1 MGRATSIVTGRLGP
15 YAISSDFYKV
25 FADNLES
32 LHSLAFLLMADETK
46 AEACFVS
53 GFANCVQANSVFQE
67 WALSWAR
74 RTVVQN
80 AVRLLK
86 PQRHHAPGE
95 LGPIEPFCC
104 SFARTPQNSPILAS
118 ILGLLDFE
126 RFVFVLSVLCGY
138 SDQECSLLLNC
149 SRQDVREVRVL
160 ALQHIAES
168 ANLCT
173 SSTDLEVRD
182 A

>member
-15 YAISSDFYKV
+15 YATSSDFYKV

-53 GFANCVQANSVFQE
+53 GFENCVQANAVFQE

-95 LGPIEPFCC
+95 LGPIEPF
-104 SFARTPQNSPILAS
+104 
-118 ILGLLDFE
+118 LLQLRANATE
-126 RFVFVLSVLCGY
+126 QPGPCEHPR
-138 SDQECSLLLNC
+138 
-149 SRQDVREVRVL
+149 
-160 ALQHIAES
+160 ALR
-168 ANLCT
+168 L
-173 SSTDLEVRD
+173 
-182 A
+182 